1 MSSREAYTWYDD
13 ERRLGMPALSPTP
26 QYVPGPW
33 PSRAAQMIN
42 ELEGPIARRH
52 PEIEHMKSALRR
64 VGALAAA
71 MSGSGSTVF
80 GLFQRKTDALAAV
93 TGLQGAGWHVV
104 LTESLGRV
112 EYARAALPRRLAGP
126 ESEGRVARARKSRLH

>member
-1 MSSREAYTWYDD
+1 
-13 ERRLGMPALSPTP
+13 
-26 QYVPGPW
+26 
-33 PSRAAQMIN
+33 MIN

-112 EYARAALPRRLAGP
+112 EYARAALPRRLVIRP
-126 ESEGRVARARKSRLH
+126 PSRSSLMIWARYFGGTASNRDRLSTWASFPAACSRAIWAITRQA